1 MYSFLIFLLL
11 AIVVSPLLQSFN
23 VLLPHFA
30 SIQLHFVFKTFH
42 LCVQIHQSHC
52 SVPSWGGVHF
62 KLIYLHLYVWIS
74 MPTYALY
81 LKKVDEWLLYFL
93 WYFVWDQ
100 SLFSTFTDI
109 WGWLVLCLWIW
120 IMVSKASFLFRV
132 VCTFTGITKTRWPN
146 SSDKH

>member
-1 MYSFLIFLLL
+1 MSCYLI
-11 AIVVSPLLQSFN
+11 
-23 VLLPHFA
+23 LLPSSFTLFLRRF
-30 SIQLHFVFKTFH
+30 IFVSKFIRAT
-42 LCVQIHQSHC
+42 
-52 SVPSWGGVHF
+52 VPSLHGGVHF

-120 IMVSKASFLFRV
+120 IMVSEASFLFRV
-132 VCTFTGITKTRWPN
+132 VCNFTGITKTRWLN
-146 SSDKH
+146 SSDKHLFWFSKGIPA